1 MRTILLAAASLAL
14 AACASDEAGRAVTGK
29 MPPLGGSLEGGPW
42 LVEDVNGG
50 GVIDNAR
57 LDVTF
62 DPGDQN
68 TSRVYGRSGCNRFTG
83 SWQQNGVNVKFG
95 PMASTMMAC
104 PPALMDMERK
114 FLSTFE
120 AVRTVSTGAAI
131 LKAPDGQTLK
141 LRREQTR

>member
-1 MRTILLAAASLAL
+1 
-14 AACASDEAGRAVTGK
+14 
-29 MPPLGGSLEGGPW
+29 
-42 LVEDVNGG
+42 
-50 GVIDNAR
+50 
-57 LDVTF
+57 
-62 DPGDQN
+62 
-68 TSRVYGRSGCNRFTG
+68 
-83 SWQQNGVNVKFG
+83 
-95 PMASTMMAC
+95 MASTMMAC